1 MRFRNDTFA
10 RGFASWG
17 SLQGTIRH
25 FSVKGGTLLNVTNGY
40 ENVIYLQSHQGP
52 TSENHFSLGPTKTYI
67 LNKYNTRIGPRYVY
81 AIDDDTY
88 FKDCIL
94 NWYESFASVM
104 VVNIYDSLSNSI
116 FNFQRHISR
125 FNHTK
130 V

>member
-88 FKDCIL
+88 FKDCIQVEDDFL
-94 NWYESFASVM
+94 VDCFDMTDIDYIEENGC
-104 VVNIYDSLSNSI
+104 SL
-116 FNFQRHISR
+116 R
-125 FNHTK
+125 
-130 V
+130 